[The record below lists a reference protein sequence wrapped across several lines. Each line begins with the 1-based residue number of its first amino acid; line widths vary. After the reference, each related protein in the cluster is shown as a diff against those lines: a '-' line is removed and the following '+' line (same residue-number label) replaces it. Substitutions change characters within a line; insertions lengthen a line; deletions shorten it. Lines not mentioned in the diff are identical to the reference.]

1 MRQWH
6 HRRCRT
12 GRPHYHL
19 EPPIGFEPRGAL
31 LLRSPATSVDICK
44 IDVRNCDTPVSKD
57 EIALPWEPELARESR
72 VCQSVANNIRL
83 ACRDFL

>member
-1 MRQWH
+1 MP
-6 HRRCRT
+6 RT
-12 GRPHYHL
+12 CST
-19 EPPIGFEPRGAL
+19 A
-31 LLRSPATSVDICK
+31 SPATSVDICK

-72 VCQSVANNIRL
+72 VCQSVANNISL

>member
-1 MRQWH
+1 MELDIRAFAFIIS
-6 HRRCRT
+6 
-12 GRPHYHL
+12 L
-19 EPPIGFEPRGAL
+19 AAVINA
-31 LLRSPATSVDICK
+31 ATSVDICK

-72 VCQSVANNIRL
+72 ACQSVANNIRL

>member
-1 MRQWH
+1 MA
-6 HRRCRT
+6 
-12 GRPHYHL
+12 
-19 EPPIGFEPRGAL
+19 GAL
-31 LLRSPATSVDICK
+31 FTAASVDICK

-72 VCQSVANNIRL
+72 VCQSVANNISL